1 LSTDDELFG
10 PGRSRAF
17 SPFLAAGERKQLHDL
32 LNLGSDLPPSSAD
45 ELRALARRYVDDG
58 DSIKLRTI
66 CLLVADLCEQGWR
79 VLVDSDRI
87 TFEPPG
93 ITRKQPKDG
102 RSNLRL
108 SSELWSAIDKARDK
122 RPGNVSRN
130 TWLIEAITEK
140 LANEQQNI
148 TANDAPHV

>member
-1 LSTDDELFG
+1 MFNHSTQIFPEPLLAKAPNRRHYG
-10 PGRSRAF
+10 TMPSRT
-17 SPFLAAGERKQLHDL
+17 
-32 LNLGSDLPPSSAD
+32 
-45 ELRALARRYVDDG
+45 Y
-58 DSIKLRTI
+58 
-66 CLLVADLCEQGWR
+66 
-79 VLVDSDRI
+79 
-87 TFEPPG
+87 
-93 ITRKQPKDG
+93 KQPKDG

-148 TANDAPHV
+148 TANDGPHV

>member
-1 LSTDDELFG
+1 MFNHSTQIFPEPLLAKAPNRRHYG
-10 PGRSRAF
+10 TMPSRT
-17 SPFLAAGERKQLHDL
+17 
-32 LNLGSDLPPSSAD
+32 
-45 ELRALARRYVDDG
+45 Y
-58 DSIKLRTI
+58 
-66 CLLVADLCEQGWR
+66 
-79 VLVDSDRI
+79 
-87 TFEPPG
+87 
-93 ITRKQPKDG
+93 KQPKDG

>member
-1 LSTDDELFG
+1 MFSHSKQIFPKTSLAKAPNRRHYGTM
-10 PGRSRAF
+10 PSRI
-17 SPFLAAGERKQLHDL
+17 H
-32 LNLGSDLPPSSAD
+32 
-45 ELRALARRYVDDG
+45 
-58 DSIKLRTI
+58 
-66 CLLVADLCEQGWR
+66 
-79 VLVDSDRI
+79 
-87 TFEPPG
+87 
-93 ITRKQPKDG
+93 KQPKDG